1 MLVGALVLV
10 IAVLALRHPKTHV
23 AAVSGSASA
32 SASATSS
39 PKPPSSASK
48 SKSKSASKSKT
59 GSTSSHTSSTSSP
72 SSAATGDV
80 KSVPLIVLNNSQIS
94 GLAGR
99 AAKRFE
105 NGGWTVSDTGN
116 LTNNIVSTCA
126 YYDPD
131 SPGSKAAAEAL
142 AQQFP
147 AIQRVKKRFPQLPNG
162 PIVVVLTSGYTS
174 G

>member
-1 MLVGALVLV
+1 MLVGAIVLV

-23 AAVSGSASA
+23 AAVSASA
-32 SASATSS
+32 SAGASSSQSSSKPSSSAT
-39 PKPPSSASK
+39 K
-48 SKSKSASKSKT
+48 SKSKSRSTGKSSHASSPP
-59 GSTSSHTSSTSSP
+59 HTSST
-72 SSAATGDV
+72 AAAGDV
-80 KSVPLIVLNNSQIS
+80 KSVPLIVLNNTETS

-105 NGGWTVSDTGN
+105 DGGWNVSTTGN

-131 SPGSKAAAEAL
+131 SPGSKAAAQAL

-147 AIQRVKKRFPQLPNG
+147 SIQRVKKRFAQLPSG
-162 PIVVVLTSGYTS
+162 PIVVVLTSDYTS